1 MICRGGPLLSEV
13 SQVCS
18 FLVAKVFSQGEEGR
32 GQASPPARQLHS
44 SIGTRYRTSGFPGL
58 RRRLRRCRRRKLMP
72 RTKTRHILCAV
83 CISHVNMQTLEVWMH
98 EGEAAASP
106 AKAGGR
112 SRAVSGV
119 RKKLKFLILAGKVEL
134 HSEETGRSR
143 SGDCAEAERR
153 APFQPFQ
160 RKHANGALHSRSCHL
175 RYEDKKSAL
184 EQE

>member
-1 MICRGGPLLSEV
+1 MS
-13 SQVCS
+13 
-18 FLVAKVFSQGEEGR
+18 KVFSQGEEGR

-58 RRRLRRCRRRKLMP
+58 RRRLRRCRRRKLKP

-119 RKKLKFLILAGKVEL
+119 RKKLKFLILAEKSNSTQKKL
-134 HSEETGRSR
+134 EEVGPEIVQKLKEEPLFSLFSGNMRTARCIHVHVISGTRTRS
-143 SGDCAEAERR
+143 
-153 APFQPFQ
+153 P
-160 RKHANGALHSRSCHL
+160 L
-175 RYEDKKSAL
+175 
-184 EQE
+184 